1 MKFVVKVKNDDQ
13 LFHQVRTKKTYKS
26 LMQPKN
32 MTREI
37 REVAVTNHFS
47 PHVTSGK
54 MDASV

>member
-1 MKFVVKVKNDDQ
+1 MTFVVKVKNNDQ

-37 REVAVTNHFS
+37 
-47 PHVTSGK
+47 
-54 MDASV
+54 